1 MKNSSKM
8 SKIDNICIKLERR
21 HFGYKSIETTI
32 IKLYEI
38 NYESKKKTNELMNVK
53 EIKSQFGNSGK
64 NSPAV

>member
-1 MKNSSKM
+1 M

-38 NYESKKKTNELMNVK
+38 NYESKKKNQWTNERQRNK
-53 EIKSQFGNSGK
+53 KSIR
-64 NSPAV
+64 